1 MDFDGKCPI
10 SVAECDGAFRSDD
23 NYVCFKKLEKVGDP
37 CRSIGLGMPNGIL
50 VQLYKTYIDPIR
62 PYEANTMIDILNEHL
77 IAIEIHQIKEDMKE
91 QETKSLPIPEGWEF
105 AGYENGEVKIRK
117 AEPVLPTTYEEAVD
131 VINYDILTRM
141 LVPQN
146 MSRPITALCNLLV
159 CRNAWWEKLRW
170 KPDFENESVTK
181 HTIENCGGKM
191 VPGLS
196 RVGHTVLAF
205 PTEEVRDKFAETF
218 KDLIEEA
225 KELL

>member
-1 MDFDGKCPI
+1 
-10 SVAECDGAFRSDD
+10 
-23 NYVCFKKLEKVGDP
+23 
-37 CRSIGLGMPNGIL
+37 
-50 VQLYKTYIDPIR
+50 
-62 PYEANTMIDILNEHL
+62 
-77 IAIEIHQIKEDMKE
+77 MKE

-105 AGYENGEVKIRK
+105 AGYENGEIKIRK

-159 CRNAWWEKLRW
+159 CRNAWWQKLGW
-170 KPDFENESVTK
+170 KPDWGNHDDKYVVRTNGGNIISSVFLNDNF
-181 HTIENCGGKM
+181 I
-191 VPGLS
+191 
-196 RVGHTVLAF
+196 LAF